1 VRHTLKDNTL
11 TLYPEGHIDTN
22 NAGQFEKDAFEAIEE
37 AQGASL
43 VIDATNLEYIS
54 SSGLRV
60 MMKLM
65 KRTTSRIP
73 VVNVSPAVFE
83 IFDVTGFTDLLDVK
97 KALRQVSVDGLEMIG
112 SGGYGKV
119 YRIDDETIV
128 KVYSPAITLDFV
140 ERERDVSQKAFL
152 MGVPTAISYDVVQV
166 GDAYGVVYEMID
178 AKTTAQVIDADPSKI
193 GEVAT
198 KSALLLKEL
207 HQIVP
212 GPNAGLP
219 DCKEHFIE
227 WIDSL
232 EEFLT
237 EEETDALKGFIRSIP
252 DRDTFLHGD
261 FNAKNIMD
269 TKGEL
274 LLIDIGDASI
284 GHPIFDVAGLMLAY
298 IILPN
303 SRGGMRS
310 DEDLRRLQGFDLDLA
325 PQMWGAMCAA
335 YFGLTSPEEIA
346 ATTKKLMPY
355 CMFLMAYQAIR
366 LQGEDKDAIT
376 PRIDRVLRERVLPA
390 LKTIPS
396 LDFTGITPLNRAHSS
411 AISSIV

>member
-1 VRHTLKDNTL
+1 MRHTLKDNTL

-128 KVYSPAITLDFV
+128 KVYSPSITLDFV
-140 ERERDVSQKAFL
+140 ERERDISQKAFL
-152 MGVPTAISYDVVQV
+152 MGVPTAISFDVVQV

-178 AKTTAQVIDADPSKI
+178 AKTTAQIIDADPSRI

-232 EEFLT
+232 EEFIT
-237 EEETDALKGFIRSIP
+237 EEETDTLKGFIRSIP

-310 DEDLRRLQGFDLDLA
+310 DEELRRLQGFDLDLA
-325 PQMWGAMCAA
+325 PKMWGAMCAA

-346 ATTKKLMPY
+346 AITQKLMPY
-355 CMFLMAYQAIR
+355 CLLLMGYQSVR
-366 LQGEDKDAIT
+366 LWGDDKDAIAL
-376 PRIDRVLRERVLPA
+376 RIDRVLRAKVLPA
-390 LKTIPS
+390 LKNAPS
-396 LDFTGITPLNRAHSS
+396 LDF
-411 AISSIV
+411 

>member
-1 VRHTLKDNTL
+1 MRHTLKDNTL

-128 KVYSPAITLDFV
+128 KVYSPSITLDFV
-140 ERERDVSQKAFL
+140 ERERDISQKAFL
-152 MGVPTAISYDVVQV
+152 MGVPTAISFDVVQV

-178 AKTTAQVIDADPSKI
+178 AKTTAQIIDADPSRI

-219 DCKEHFIE
+219 DCKEHFI
-227 WIDSL
+227 
-232 EEFLT
+232 
-237 EEETDALKGFIRSIP
+237 
-252 DRDTFLHGD
+252 
-261 FNAKNIMD
+261 
-269 TKGEL
+269 
-274 LLIDIGDASI
+274 
-284 GHPIFDVAGLMLAY
+284 
-298 IILPN
+298 
-303 SRGGMRS
+303 
-310 DEDLRRLQGFDLDLA
+310 
-325 PQMWGAMCAA
+325 
-335 YFGLTSPEEIA
+335 
-346 ATTKKLMPY
+346 
-355 CMFLMAYQAIR
+355 
-366 LQGEDKDAIT
+366 
-376 PRIDRVLRERVLPA
+376 
-390 LKTIPS
+390 
-396 LDFTGITPLNRAHSS
+396 
-411 AISSIV
+411 

>member
-1 VRHTLKDNTL
+1 MRHTLKDNTL

-65 KRTTSRIP
+65 KRTASRIP

-128 KVYSPAITLDFV
+128 KVYSPSITLDFV

-152 MGVPTAISYDVVQV
+152 MGVPTAISFDVVQV

-178 AKTTAQVIDADPSKI
+178 AKTTAQVIDADPSRI

-237 EEETDALKGFIRSIP
+237 EEETDTLKGFIRSIP

-303 SRGGMRS
+303 SRGGVRS

-346 ATTKKLMPY
+346 AITQKLMPY
-355 CMFLMAYQAIR
+355 CLLLMGYQSVR
-366 LQGEDKDAIT
+366 LWGDDKDAIAL
-376 PRIDRVLRERVLPA
+376 RIDRVLRAKVLPA
-390 LKTIPS
+390 LKNAPS
-396 LDFTGITPLNRAHSS
+396 LDF
-411 AISSIV
+411 

>member
-1 VRHTLKDNTL
+1 MRHTLKDNTL

-65 KRTTSRIP
+65 KRTASRIP

-128 KVYSPAITLDFV
+128 KVYSPSITLDFV
-140 ERERDVSQKAFL
+140 ERERDISQKAFL
-152 MGVPTAISYDVVQV
+152 MGVPTAISFDVVQV

-178 AKTTAQVIDADPSKI
+178 AKTTAQIIDADPSRI

-232 EEFLT
+232 EEFIT
-237 EEETDALKGFIRSIP
+237 EEETDTLKGFIRSIP

-303 SRGGMRS
+303 SRGGVRS
-310 DEDLRRLQGFDLDLA
+310 DEELRRLQGFDLDLA

-346 ATTKKLMPY
+346 AITQKLMPY
-355 CMFLMAYQAIR
+355 CLLLMGYQSVR
-366 LQGEDKDAIT
+366 LWGDDKDAIAL
-376 PRIDRVLRERVLPA
+376 RIDRVLRAKVLPA
-390 LKTIPS
+390 LKNAPS
-396 LDFTGITPLNRAHSS
+396 LDF
-411 AISSIV
+411 

>member
-1 VRHTLKDNTL
+1 MRHTLKDNTL

-65 KRTTSRIP
+65 KRTASRIP

-128 KVYSPAITLDFV
+128 KVYSPSITLGFV
-140 ERERDVSQKAFL
+140 ERERDISQKAFL
-152 MGVPTAISYDVVQV
+152 MGVPTAISFDVVQV

-178 AKTTAQVIDADPSKI
+178 AKTTAQIIDADPSRI

-232 EEFLT
+232 EEFIT
-237 EEETDALKGFIRSIP
+237 EEETDTLKGFIRSIP

-303 SRGGMRS
+303 SRGGVRS
-310 DEDLRRLQGFDLDLA
+310 DEELRRLQGFDLDLA
-325 PQMWGAMCAA
+325 PRMWGAMCAA

-346 ATTKKLMPY
+346 AITQKLMPY
-355 CMFLMAYQAIR
+355 CLLLMGYQSVR
-366 LQGEDKDAIT
+366 LWGDDKDAIAL
-376 PRIDRVLRERVLPA
+376 RIDRVLRAKVLPA
-390 LKTIPS
+390 LKNAPS
-396 LDFTGITPLNRAHSS
+396 LDF
-411 AISSIV
+411 

>member
-1 VRHTLKDNTL
+1 MRHTLKDNTL

-65 KRTTSRIP
+65 KRTASRIP

-128 KVYSPAITLDFV
+128 KVYSPSITLDFV

-178 AKTTAQVIDADPSKI
+178 AKTTAQIIDADPSRI

-232 EEFLT
+232 EEFIT
-237 EEETDALKGFIRSIP
+237 EEETDTLKGFIRSIP

-303 SRGGMRS
+303 SRGGVRS
-310 DEDLRRLQGFDLDLA
+310 DEELRRLQGFDLDLA
-325 PQMWGAMCAA
+325 PRMWGAMCAA

-346 ATTKKLMPY
+346 AITQKLMPY
-355 CMFLMAYQAIR
+355 CLLLMGYQSVR
-366 LQGEDKDAIT
+366 LWGDDKDAIAL
-376 PRIDRVLRERVLPA
+376 RIDRVLRAKVLPA
-390 LKTIPS
+390 LKNAPS
-396 LDFTGITPLNRAHSS
+396 LDF
-411 AISSIV
+411 

>member
-1 VRHTLKDNTL
+1 MVARVPEACTPSDKEHKMKYALNDTVL

-22 NAGQFEKDAFEAIEE
+22 NAGQFEKDAFEAIEKV
-37 AQGASL
+37 QGASI
-43 VIDATNLEYIS
+43 VIDAAGLEYIS

-65 KRTTSRIP
+65 KRTASRIP

-83 IFDVTGFTDLLDVK
+83 IFDVTGFTDLLDVR

-232 EEFLT
+232 EEFIT
-237 EEETDALKGFIRSIP
+237 EEETDTLKGFIRSIP

-274 LLIDIGDASI
+274 LLIDIGDASV

-325 PQMWGAMCAA
+325 PKMWGTMCAV

-355 CMFLMAYQAIR
+355 CLLLMAYQAIR

-396 LDFTGITPLNRAHSS
+396 LDF
-411 AISSIV
+411 

>member
-1 VRHTLKDNTL
+1 L

-65 KRTTSRIP
+65 KRTASRIP

-128 KVYSPAITLDFV
+128 KVYSPSITLDFV
-140 ERERDVSQKAFL
+140 ERERDISQKAFL
-152 MGVPTAISYDVVQV
+152 MGVPTAISFDVVQV

-178 AKTTAQVIDADPSKI
+178 AKTTAQIIDADPSRI

-274 LLIDIGDASI
+274 LLIDIGDASV

-325 PQMWGAMCAA
+325 PKMWGAMCAA

-346 ATTKKLMPY
+346 AITQKLMPY
-355 CMFLMAYQAIR
+355 CLLLMGYQSVR
-366 LQGEDKDAIT
+366 LWGDDKDAIAL
-376 PRIDRVLRERVLPA
+376 RIDRVLRAKVLPA
-390 LKTIPS
+390 LKNAPS
-396 LDFTGITPLNRAHSS
+396 LDF
-411 AISSIV
+411 

>member
-1 VRHTLKDNTL
+1 MRHTLKDNTL

-65 KRTTSRIP
+65 KRTASRIP

-128 KVYSPAITLDFV
+128 KVYSPSITLDFV

-152 MGVPTAISYDVVQV
+152 MGVPTAISFDVVQV

-178 AKTTAQVIDADPSKI
+178 AKTTAQIIDADPSRI

-237 EEETDALKGFIRSIP
+237 EEETDTLKGFIRSIP

-310 DEDLRRLQGFDLDLA
+310 DEELRRLQGFDLDLA

-346 ATTKKLMPY
+346 AITQKLMPY
-355 CMFLMAYQAIR
+355 CLLLMGYQSVR
-366 LQGEDKDAIT
+366 LWGDDKDAIAL
-376 PRIDRVLRERVLPA
+376 RIDRVLRAKVLPA
-390 LKTIPS
+390 LKNAPS
-396 LDFTGITPLNRAHSS
+396 LDF
-411 AISSIV
+411 

>member
-1 VRHTLKDNTL
+1 MKYALNDTVL

-65 KRTTSRIP
+65 KRTASRIP

-128 KVYSPAITLDFV
+128 KVYSPSITLDFV
-140 ERERDVSQKAFL
+140 ERERDISQKAFL
-152 MGVPTAISYDVVQV
+152 MGVPTAISFDVVQV

-178 AKTTAQVIDADPSKI
+178 AKTTAQIIDADPSRI

-310 DEDLRRLQGFDLDLA
+310 DEELRRLQGFDLDLA

-346 ATTKKLMPY
+346 AITQKLMPY
-355 CMFLMAYQAIR
+355 CLLLMGYQSVR
-366 LQGEDKDAIT
+366 LWGDDKDAIAL
-376 PRIDRVLRERVLPA
+376 RIDRVLRAKVLPA
-390 LKTIPS
+390 LKNAPS
-396 LDFTGITPLNRAHSS
+396 LDF
-411 AISSIV
+411 

>member
-1 VRHTLKDNTL
+1 MRHTLKDNTL

-65 KRTTSRIP
+65 KRTASRIP

-128 KVYSPAITLDFV
+128 KVYSPSITLDFV

-152 MGVPTAISYDVVQV
+152 MGVPTAISFDVVQV

-178 AKTTAQVIDADPSKI
+178 AKTTAQIIDADPSRI

-232 EEFLT
+232 EKFIT
-237 EEETDALKGFIRSIP
+237 EEETDTLKGFIRSIP

-310 DEDLRRLQGFDLDLA
+310 DEELRRLQGFDLDLA

-346 ATTKKLMPY
+346 AITQKLMPY
-355 CMFLMAYQAIR
+355 CLLLMGYQSVR
-366 LQGEDKDAIT
+366 LWGDDKDAIAL
-376 PRIDRVLRERVLPA
+376 RIDRVLRAKVLPA
-390 LKTIPS
+390 LKNAPS
-396 LDFTGITPLNRAHSS
+396 LDF
-411 AISSIV
+411 

>member
-1 VRHTLKDNTL
+1 MKYALNDTVL

-65 KRTTSRIP
+65 KRTASRIP

-128 KVYSPAITLDFV
+128 KVYSPSITLDFV
-140 ERERDVSQKAFL
+140 ERERDISQKAFL
-152 MGVPTAISYDVVQV
+152 MGVPTAISFDVVQV

-178 AKTTAQVIDADPSKI
+178 AKTTAQIIDADPSRI

-310 DEDLRRLQGFDLDLA
+310 DEELRRLQGFDLDLA

-335 YFGLTSPEEIA
+335 YFGLTSPEEVA
-346 ATTKKLMPY
+346 AITQKLMPY
-355 CMFLMAYQAIR
+355 CLLLMGYQSVR
-366 LQGEDKDAIT
+366 LWGDDKDAIAL
-376 PRIDRVLRERVLPA
+376 RIDRVLRAKVLPA
-390 LKTIPS
+390 LKNAPS
-396 LDFTGITPLNRAHSS
+396 LDF
-411 AISSIV
+411 

>member
-1 VRHTLKDNTL
+1 MKYALNDTVL

-65 KRTTSRIP
+65 KRTASRIP

-83 IFDVTGFTDLLDVK
+83 VFDVTGFTDLLDVK

-128 KVYSPAITLDFV
+128 KVYSPSITLDFV
-140 ERERDVSQKAFL
+140 ERERDISQKAFL
-152 MGVPTAISYDVVQV
+152 MGVPTAISFDVVQV

-178 AKTTAQVIDADPSKI
+178 AKTTAQIIDADPSRI

-232 EEFLT
+232 EEFIT
-237 EEETDALKGFIRSIP
+237 EEETDTLKGFIRSIP

-274 LLIDIGDASI
+274 LLIDIGDASV

-310 DEDLRRLQGFDLDLA
+310 DEELRRLQGFDLDLA

-346 ATTKKLMPY
+346 AITQKLMPY
-355 CMFLMAYQAIR
+355 CLLLMGYQSVR
-366 LQGEDKDAIT
+366 LWGDDKDAIAL
-376 PRIDRVLRERVLPA
+376 RIDRVLRAKVLPA
-390 LKTIPS
+390 LKNAPS
-396 LDFTGITPLNRAHSS
+396 LDF
-411 AISSIV
+411 

>member
-1 VRHTLKDNTL
+1 MRHTLKDNTL

-65 KRTTSRIP
+65 KRTASRIP

-128 KVYSPAITLDFV
+128 KVYSPSITLGFV
-140 ERERDVSQKAFL
+140 ERERDISQKAFL
-152 MGVPTAISYDVVQV
+152 MGVPTAISFDVVQV

-178 AKTTAQVIDADPSKI
+178 AKTTAQIIDADPSRI

-232 EEFLT
+232 EEFIT
-237 EEETDALKGFIRSIP
+237 EEETDTLKGFIRSIP

-303 SRGGMRS
+303 SRGGVRS
-310 DEDLRRLQGFDLDLA
+310 DEELRRLQGFDLDLA

-346 ATTKKLMPY
+346 AITQKLMPY
-355 CMFLMAYQAIR
+355 CLLLMGYQSVR
-366 LQGEDKDAIT
+366 LWGDDKDAIAL
-376 PRIDRVLRERVLPA
+376 RIDRVLRAKVLPA
-390 LKTIPS
+390 LKNAPS
-396 LDFTGITPLNRAHSS
+396 LDF
-411 AISSIV
+411 

>member
-1 VRHTLKDNTL
+1 
-11 TLYPEGHIDTN
+11 
-22 NAGQFEKDAFEAIEE
+22 
-37 AQGASL
+37 
-43 VIDATNLEYIS
+43 
-54 SSGLRV
+54 
-60 MMKLM
+60 
-65 KRTTSRIP
+65 
-73 VVNVSPAVFE
+73 
-83 IFDVTGFTDLLDVK
+83 
-97 KALRQVSVDGLEMIG
+97 
-112 SGGYGKV
+112 
-119 YRIDDETIV
+119 
-128 KVYSPAITLDFV
+128 
-140 ERERDVSQKAFL
+140 
-152 MGVPTAISYDVVQV
+152 
-166 GDAYGVVYEMID
+166 
-178 AKTTAQVIDADPSKI
+178 
-193 GEVAT
+193 
-198 KSALLLKEL
+198 
-207 HQIVP
+207 VP

-274 LLIDIGDASI
+274 LLIDIGDASV

-310 DEDLRRLQGFDLDLA
+310 DEELRRLQGFDLDLA

-346 ATTKKLMPY
+346 AITQKLMPY
-355 CMFLMAYQAIR
+355 CLLLMGYQSVR
-366 LQGEDKDAIT
+366 LWGDDKDAIAL
-376 PRIDRVLRERVLPA
+376 RIDRVLRAKVLPA
-390 LKTIPS
+390 LKNAPS
-396 LDFTGITPLNRAHSS
+396 LDF
-411 AISSIV
+411 

>member
-1 VRHTLKDNTL
+1 MRQTLKDNTL

-65 KRTTSRIP
+65 KRTASRIP

-128 KVYSPAITLDFV
+128 KVYSPSITLDFV
-140 ERERDVSQKAFL
+140 ERERDISQKAFL
-152 MGVPTAISYDVVQV
+152 MGVPTAIYFDVVQV

-178 AKTTAQVIDADPSKI
+178 AKTTAQIIDADPSRI

-310 DEDLRRLQGFDLDLA
+310 DEELRRLQGFDLDLA

-346 ATTKKLMPY
+346 AITQKLMPY
-355 CMFLMAYQAIR
+355 CLLLMGYQSVR
-366 LQGEDKDAIT
+366 LWGDDKDAIAL
-376 PRIDRVLRERVLPA
+376 RIDRVLRAKVLPA
-390 LKTIPS
+390 LKNAPS
-396 LDFTGITPLNRAHSS
+396 LDF
-411 AISSIV
+411 

>member
-1 VRHTLKDNTL
+1 MRHTLKDNTL

-65 KRTTSRIP
+65 KRTASRIP

-128 KVYSPAITLDFV
+128 KVYSPSITLDFV

-152 MGVPTAISYDVVQV
+152 MGIPTAISFDVVQV

-178 AKTTAQVIDADPSKI
+178 AKTTAQIIDADPSRI

-232 EEFLT
+232 EEFIT
-237 EEETDALKGFIRSIP
+237 EEETDTLKGFIRSIP

-303 SRGGMRS
+303 SRGGVRS
-310 DEDLRRLQGFDLDLA
+310 DEELRRLQGFDLDLA

-346 ATTKKLMPY
+346 AITQKLMPY
-355 CMFLMAYQAIR
+355 CLLLMGYQSVR
-366 LQGEDKDAIT
+366 LWGDDKDAIAL
-376 PRIDRVLRERVLPA
+376 RIDRVLRAKVLPA
-390 LKTIPS
+390 LKNAPS
-396 LDFTGITPLNRAHSS
+396 LDF
-411 AISSIV
+411 

>member
-1 VRHTLKDNTL
+1 L

-128 KVYSPAITLDFV
+128 KVYSPSITLDFV

-232 EEFLT
+232 EEFIT
-237 EEETDALKGFIRSIP
+237 EEETDTLKGFIRSIP

-310 DEDLRRLQGFDLDLA
+310 DEELRRLQGFDLDLA

-346 ATTKKLMPY
+346 AITQRLMPY
-355 CMFLMAYQAIR
+355 CLLLMGYQSVR
-366 LQGEDKDAIT
+366 LWGDDKDAIAL
-376 PRIDRVLRERVLPA
+376 RIDRVLRAKVLPA
-390 LKTIPS
+390 LKNAPS
-396 LDFTGITPLNRAHSS
+396 LDF
-411 AISSIV
+411 